1 MIRLVSY
8 ISIIFLCL
16 SSTTNASAA
25 TVNEIL
31 STAASKY
38 AKCKSITCSFAL
50 IDNGHSQNGT
60 ITVAG
65 SKFVITTPQI
75 STWFDGK
82 TQWSYSPSINEVN
95 ISEPTAEELQQINPF
110 AIINSV
116 QNDYTAKL
124 LTSNKDKYQ
133 IQLSSKSSNK
143 TIKNIELSLNSS
155 TYFPSLIIISLK
167 NNTKITINVK
177 QVAEGNALPT
187 STFTFNTSKYPGVEV
202 IDLR

>member
-8 ISIIFLCL
+8 ISTLFIFLL
-16 SSTTNASAA
+16 SAPIVKAVTA
-25 TVNEIL
+25 NEIL
-31 STAASKY
+31 STASSKY
-38 AKCKSITCSFAL
+38 AKCESITSSFAL
-50 IDNGHSQNGT
+50 IDNGYSQNGT

-65 SKFVITTPQI
+65 SKFVISTPQI
-75 STWFDGK
+75 STWFDGR

-95 ISEPTAEELQQINPF
+95 ISEPTSEELQQINPF

-116 QNDYTAKL
+116 QQDYTAKL
-124 LTSNKDKYQ
+124 LTSNKDTHK
-133 IQLSSKSSNK
+133 IQLTPKSSNK

-155 TYFPSLIIISLK
+155 TYFPSLIVIYLK

-177 QVAEGNALPT
+177 HVTKGNALPA
-187 STFTFNTSKYPGVEV
+187 STFIFNTSKYQDVEV